1 MGAFG
6 IVLLVLFVIV
16 CLLLVFMVVIQD
28 QDSEGLGGIFSGA
41 GNAAFGSRS
50 SSVVVKFT
58 YVLGGL
64 FFVIALSLA
73 ILNRSTVGNVEKA
86 VRSQG
91 GTTTEWWSPEATT
104 GTQAP
109 QAAPAPQGSSAPQS
123 APAAP
128 ATETT
133 PSSK

>member
-1 MGAFG
+1 MGVFG
-6 IVLLVLFVIV
+6 IVLLVLFAIV
-16 CLLLVFMVVIQD
+16 CFLLIFMVVIQD
-28 QDSEGLGGIFSGA
+28 QDSEGLGGLFSGA

-64 FFVIALSLA
+64 FFVIAFGLA

-91 GTTTEWWSPEATT
+91 GTTTEWWNPETKT
-104 GTQAP
+104 GTTAP
-109 QAAPAPQGSSAPQS
+109 QTAPAAPAAPV
-123 APAAP
+123 AP

-133 PSSK
+133 PSTK

>member
-1 MGAFG
+1 MGVFG
-6 IVLLVLFVIV
+6 IVLLVLFAIV
-16 CLLLVFMVVIQD
+16 CFLLIFMVVIQD
-28 QDSEGLGGIFSGA
+28 QDSEGLGGLFSGA

-64 FFVIALSLA
+64 FFVIALGLA
-73 ILNRSTVGNVEKA
+73 ILNRSTVGNVGKA

-91 GTTTEWWSPEATT
+91 GTTTEWWNPEAKT
-104 GTQAP
+104 GTTT
-109 QAAPAPQGSSAPQS
+109 PAPQN

-133 PSSK
+133 PATK

>member
-1 MGAFG
+1 MGVFG
-6 IVLLVLFVIV
+6 IVLLVLFAIV
-16 CLLLVFMVVIQD
+16 CVLLVFMVVIQD
-28 QDSEGLGGIFSGA
+28 QDSEGLGGLFSGA

-64 FFVIALSLA
+64 FFVIAFGLA

-91 GTTTEWWSPEATT
+91 GTTTEWWNPETKT
-104 GTQAP
+104 GTTAP
-109 QAAPAPQGSSAPQS
+109 QTAPA

>member
-1 MGAFG
+1 MGVFG
-6 IVLLVLFVIV
+6 IVLLVLFAIV
-16 CLLLVFMVVIQD
+16 CFLLIFMVVIQD
-28 QDSEGLGGIFSGA
+28 QDSEGLGGLFSGA

-64 FFVIALSLA
+64 FFVIAFGLA

-91 GTTTEWWSPEATT
+91 GTTTEWWNPETKT
-104 GTQAP
+104 GTTAP
-109 QAAPAPQGSSAPQS
+109 QTAPA

-133 PSSK
+133 PSTK